1 MIKELTY
8 NFYYTGPLLFKS
20 ILMKEDLKALL
31 SLCEK
36 DEKEKWNKKLAGLI
50 KNEYKIKDQKKL
62 AQILD
67 PYLLLYKK
75 AYKHFYDEPCKN
87 IGIENA
93 WVNYMKPNESNPIH
107 THTFC
112 DLSSVFYLKI
122 PKNLKKERD
131 SFETSGAKPGDI
143 NFLTNPQISD
153 KHFINMKTFSPEV
166 GEFFIFP
173 AGLPHFVNSFHSK
186 GERISM
192 AINFSVNN
200 S

>member
-20 ILMKEDLKALL
+20 FLMKEDLKALL

-75 AYKHFYDEPCKN
+75 AYKN
-87 IGIENA
+87 
-93 WVNYMKPNESNPIH
+93 
-107 THTFC
+107 
-112 DLSSVFYLKI
+112 
-122 PKNLKKERD
+122 
-131 SFETSGAKPGDI
+131 
-143 NFLTNPQISD
+143 
-153 KHFINMKTFSPEV
+153 FINMKTFSPEV